1 MVLLE
6 GKMTGAGAVLQMDM
20 IGFSCSC
27 YYNLRQSQRMILVH
41 VFNEFFKTAG
51 VLMPFTCTA
60 SYALL
65 VNDWHVTHYCVVRA
79 YLWRSHGYDLALKNR
94 SVLS

>member
-41 VFNEFFKTAG
+41 VFNELKD
-51 VLMPFTCTA
+51 C
-60 SYALL
+60 
-65 VNDWHVTHYCVVRA
+65 
-79 YLWRSHGYDLALKNR
+79 RSSDAFHLHCFLHSPGE
-94 SVLS
+94 